1 MTSYDNNF
9 WDQDIVE
16 DIDTNLVSPT
26 FNADLLT
33 NPTVYDVQGGVFQQG
48 YGPEEMVPGLVTD
61 TLEFTVIT
69 DPATLPAGQ
78 SIDFR
83 IQVNKFGYGEVY
95 NVNPF
100 TQTVLAQDFVSTGTI
115 SDVIYVDDV
124 TKLVS
129 INAQNVT
136 TNSSGIAVIN
146 GSLNLMTAPITINI
160 PNAFSTVQLPNNKIE
175 LIIQGISSSTPI
187 IATTSEGS
195 ELLINSEFIKFTQFD
210 LALNCVTGLL
220 RGRKGTITN
229 TFVASGTIVQSVLVR
244 DKLPQEFYNQWWYN
258 VIDGTWDEY
267 LWDEYL
273 WDQLGGFANQT
284 LEQSTTDAAIFLKR
298 TSP

>member
-1 MTSYDNNF
+1 
-9 WDQDIVE
+9 
-16 DIDTNLVSPT
+16 
-26 FNADLLT
+26 
-33 NPTVYDVQGGVFQQG
+33 
-48 YGPEEMVPGLVTD
+48 
-61 TLEFTVIT
+61 
-69 DPATLPAGQ
+69 
-78 SIDFR
+78 
-83 IQVNKFGYGEVY
+83 
-95 NVNPF
+95 
-100 TQTVLAQDFVSTGTI
+100 
-115 SDVIYVDDV
+115 
-124 TKLVS
+124 
-129 INAQNVT
+129 
-136 TNSSGIAVIN
+136 
-146 GSLNLMTAPITINI
+146 MTAPITINI

-175 LIIQGISSSTPI
+175 LIIQGISSPTPI

-258 VIDGTWDEY
+258 TAGWDYYPWDEDG
-267 LWDEYL
+267 WNN
-273 WDQLGGFANQT
+273 GFQDQT